1 MYSRFFEFGGVYWV
15 QIFLGL
21 ITLEIGLL
29 IVLEAAEFEHEWMR
43 ISGFGFGLFSKW
55 VWSYVNESIEFS
67 VGLKCVWLQENAR
80 KSEKILTIFLKFF
93 KSYNC

>member
-29 IVLEAAEFEHEWMR
+29 IVLEVAKFDHEWMG
-43 ISGFGFGLFSKW
+43 IS
-55 VWSYVNESIEFS
+55 
-67 VGLKCVWLQENAR
+67 
-80 KSEKILTIFLKFF
+80 
-93 KSYNC
+93 